1 MNKIDIKNL
10 VSDDEL
16 VMRFKKMSPEKKLQ
30 ISLQLYYSA
39 WELKKAA
46 IKSKHPDWKENRIE
60 DEVKKIFLYA
70 RT

>member
-46 IKSKHPDWKENRIE
+46 IKSKHPDWNENRIE